1 MRKLRFS
8 SAALSGAGSAFL
20 MDTTAISEPNL
31 VPSDGFVHLIGTSQ
45 PDSDASIGVEL
56 EDKTMLA
63 CFLIIVTDVV
73 ATLQSVALIVLQ
85 NRGYS
90 MLSLLLV
97 SSLVGAFICGVL
109 MITQGLPLVRDPK
122 SRCAL
127 AERGLLGGVA
137 NLCAFVA
144 VSTLNLGVASC
155 LMFTMPLWTALL
167 AYVLLGQKWK
177 AHDVVLAL
185 SCLAGVLL
193 VTDIWNANEGSSE
206 NDARTQWIGM
216 GAALLFALISAD
228 AALVVNTR
236 LRGEAPLSMVL
247 ATMLCASV
255 LAASAA
261 AATGSS
267 VLPTRHAA
275 SSSSPSSG
283 FLLGGRDLDSSSES
297 RNSSVES
304 SDRRV
309 LQSSRGNE
317 GVASDAALVAG
328 LALSLPLMMLTRN
341 KAFTLSG
348 DTSVSMLLY
357 LEIAL
362 AFVWQ
367 SALLG
372 EALPSGSQVAGASL
386 IVGGSCCSVALKSA
400 WCGSSS
406 SSSSSSD
413 GRNGNG
419 NGSVS
424 KDDTEGLIR
433 SISLGN

>member
-206 NDARTQWIGM
+206 NDARTQWIGKKRILAC
-216 GAALLFALISAD
+216 GVKKKGRRRRKFLFSV
-228 AALVVNTR
+228 LVVSNTASLSLSWSHSSLR
-236 LRGEAPLSMVL
+236 HGRCAPLCAHQRGRGARGEHPPERGGPLEHGLGHHALRVRPRRFGCS
-247 ATMLCASV
+247 
-255 LAASAA
+255 
-261 AATGSS
+261 
-267 VLPTRHAA
+267 RH
-275 SSSSPSSG
+275 G
-283 FLLGGRDLDSSSES
+283 QF
-297 RNSSVES
+297 
-304 SDRRV
+304 RV
-309 LQSSRGNE
+309 SHEARC
-317 GVASDAALVAG
+317 
-328 LALSLPLMMLTRN
+328 
-341 KAFTLSG
+341 FFFFFFFYFF
-348 DTSVSMLLY
+348 Y
-357 LEIAL
+357 L
-362 AFVWQ
+362 F
-367 SALLG
+367 
-372 EALPSGSQVAGASL
+372 
-386 IVGGSCCSVALKSA
+386 
-400 WCGSSS
+400 
-406 SSSSSSD
+406 
-413 GRNGNG
+413 
-419 NGSVS
+419 
-424 KDDTEGLIR
+424 
-433 SISLGN
+433 

>member
-1 MRKLRFS
+1 MERSQRYSSAAVAKEGGMRKLRFS

-127 AERGLLGGVA
+127 AERGLLD
-137 NLCAFVA
+137 
-144 VSTLNLGVASC
+144 
-155 LMFTMPLWTALL
+155 

-206 NDARTQWIGM
+206 NDARTQWMEGM